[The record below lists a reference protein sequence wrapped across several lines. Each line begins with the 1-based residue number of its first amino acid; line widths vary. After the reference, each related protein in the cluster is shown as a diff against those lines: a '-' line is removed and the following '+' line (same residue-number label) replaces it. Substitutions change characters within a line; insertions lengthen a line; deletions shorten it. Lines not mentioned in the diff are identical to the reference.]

1 MTSNSSRPGLGL
13 GRNIRLARAP
23 GLGLGRNIR
32 LARAP
37 GLGLGRNIRLARAP
51 DLCLGT
57 NLCPD
62 RASLGST
69 VPTREIMALPYPLQT
84 LPRIG

>member
-23 GLGLGRNIR
+23 SLGLGRNIR

-37 GLGLGRNIRLARAP
+37 GLGLGRNIHLARAP
-51 DLCLGT
+51 GLGLRR

-62 RASLGST
+62 RASLGPT
-69 VPTREIMALPYPLQT
+69 VPTRGITALPYPLQT